1 MVSLIFYFLSD
12 LHFLPSVHIV
22 LFFLLV
28 ILLLGRLN
36 CLSFY
41 YSLKVYI
48 TMNFP
53 LRTNVAES
61 SKLYRVMF
69 HFHLSKVFQFL
80 FDLTVDT

>member
-1 MVSLIFYFLSD
+1 
-12 LHFLPSVHIV
+12 
-22 LFFLLV
+22 
-28 ILLLGRLN
+28 
-36 CLSFY
+36 
-41 YSLKVYI
+41 
-48 TMNFP
+48 MNFP